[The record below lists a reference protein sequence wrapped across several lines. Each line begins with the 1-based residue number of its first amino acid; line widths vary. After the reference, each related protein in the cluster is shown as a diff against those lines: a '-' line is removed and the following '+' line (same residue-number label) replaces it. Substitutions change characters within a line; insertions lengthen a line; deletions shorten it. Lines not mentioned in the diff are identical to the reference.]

1 MIVNKIKLSLL
12 IFSSTL
18 ILFCCSKLDKKAES
32 SIKFKTLNS
41 SYTGIDFNNKLKYK
55 TKLNII
61 EYLYYYNGGG
71 VAIGDINNDGL
82 EDIYFSGNQVSDRLY
97 LNLGN
102 LKFKDITLASG
113 INTDKS
119 WSNGVSFEDVNNDG
133 YLDIYVCKV
142 SPLSSKGTHNL
153 LYINNKNMT
162 FTESSSKLGLDFS
175 GFSTHSTFLDYDKD
189 GDLDMYLMN
198 HAIHTVRSY
207 GSSKKRKESDE
218 LSGDK
223 FFENRLNE
231 KDKKFVDV
239 TKESNIYDSPLGYGL
254 AITTTDFNNDGWL
267 DIYIGNDFHEND
279 YLYLNNKD
287 KTFTES
293 IKNSMSHTS
302 HFTMGVDVADLNQDG
317 SLDVFT
323 TDMMPYDPKI
333 FLKSGGED
341 LDKISRI
348 KKDLGFEQ
356 QFSRNHMQISRGN
369 NTFSEVAIQTN
380 THATDWSWGVLLQD
394 FDSDGRDDI
403 FISNGILKRPNDLDY
418 INYLS
423 NVDFTE
429 YNNSRQD
436 VIKKKL
442 IDKMPTLKIP
452 NLFFKNNG
460 NLNFEKVNP
469 SFTGIPSYSNGAA
482 YADLDLDGD
491 LDIVLNNL
499 NSEASVLENLTE
511 KSNFLSVKLVGNDKY
526 PVTRGSRI
534 YLYLNNTKLVKE
546 DIITRGFQSSSSH
559 NVFFGLGKNK
569 KIDSLIIRWPDG
581 VKETKTITK
590 INQIATIHKSN
601 HHFKNEDE
609 VEINK
614 TKDFQVKYLPIKHKE
629 IEYYDYEKERLIPE
643 RLSFEGPA
651 AVKAD
656 FNNDGFEDFFIGGA
670 KFQRGKIFLSNKN
683 NGYEEV
689 KNMDLQKD
697 NIFEDTDAAAF
708 DIDKDGDLDLYVVSG
723 GNEYKE
729 LDKNYMDRVYL
740 NDGHG
745 NFTRLQIPLPKT
757 NGSSV
762 SVSDFNN
769 DGYED
774 LFVGSRSITGFY
786 GLSPYSFIMLNNRDN
801 TLSPMEQ
808 QRYGMVTDSKWV
820 DFNSDGKKD
829 LILVGDWMPITVLI
843 QEDDLKFVNKTDE
856 YGLSKTNGL
865 WNVVETNDFNKDG
878 RMDIIAG
885 NAGTNFKWKPS
896 IEKPVKLYLDDF
908 DNNFQPDPI
917 IFYEFFGKYV
927 PFSSKDKLD
936 KQLPFLKKKFP
947 NYNNFS
953 SINNIKSL
961 TGKDENDILEIKY
974 IYDLESS
981 IFINQEDGFK
991 KYALPPNAQLSS
1003 IEDFKFFKK
1012 SSNIND
1018 VIYVG
1023 NFSKYVTELG
1033 FSSANPGGL
1042 LLDFDTKQMK
1052 FKKSKPLPLPINKDF
1067 KEIIRFDKNYLIFTN
1082 NDFIFSLKADYLEQ

>member
-1 MIVNKIKLSLL
+1 MGFYKCNFTLTILFLII
-12 IFSSTL
+12 IFS
-18 ILFCCSKLDKKAES
+18 CSKPENKDKS
-32 SIKFKTLNS
+32 SINFRTLN
-41 SYTGIDFNNKLKYK
+41 YRDTGIDFNNKLEYQ

-82 EDIYFSGNQVSDRLY
+82 EDIYFSGNQVPDRLY
-97 LNLGN
+97 LNMGD
-102 LKFKDITLASG
+102 LKFKDITLKSG
-113 INTDKS
+113 IKIENS
-119 WSNGVSFEDVNNDG
+119 WSNGVSFEDINNDG
-133 YLDIYVCKV
+133 YLDIYICKV
-142 SPLSSKGTHNL
+142 SPLSPKGTHNL
-153 LYINNKNMT
+153 LYINNKDMT
-162 FTESSSKLGLDFS
+162 FTESSSQLGLDFS
-175 GFSTHSTFLDYDKD
+175 GFSTHSTFFDYDRD

-207 GSSKKRKESDE
+207 GSSKKRKETDE

-231 KDKKFVDV
+231 KDQKFVDV
-239 TKESNIYDSPLGYGL
+239 TKESKIYNSPLGYGL

-279 YLYLNNKD
+279 YIYLNNKD

-317 SLDVFT
+317 MLDLFT
-323 TDMMPYDPKI
+323 TDMMPYDSKI

-356 QFSRNHMQISRGN
+356 QFSRNHMQINRGN

-394 FDSDGRDDI
+394 FNSDGKDDI

-423 NVDFTE
+423 NTDFTE

-460 NLNFEKVNP
+460 NLNFKKVNP
-469 SFTGIPSYSNGAA
+469 DNTGVPSYSNGAA

-499 NSEASVLENLTE
+499 NSEATILENLTE
-511 KSNFLSVKLVGNDKY
+511 KSNFLSIKLVGNEQY
-526 PVTRGSRI
+526 PLTRGARI
-534 YLYLNNTKLVKE
+534 DLYLKSQKLVKE

-559 NVFFGLGKNK
+559 NVFFGLGKNNE
-569 KIDSLIIRWPDG
+569 IDSLVVRWPDG
-581 VKETKTITK
+581 SLESK
-590 INQIATIHKSN
+590 IIK
-601 HHFKNEDE
+601 
-609 VEINK
+609 EINRK
-614 TKDFQVKYLPIKHKE
+614 IIIAKSENDLTKSSQVVIQKSKEFEINYLPVKHKE
-629 IEYYDYEKERLIPE
+629 IEYYDYEKDRLIPE

-651 AVKAD
+651 VVKAD

-670 KFQRGKIFLSNKN
+670 KFQRGKVFLSTKN
-683 NGYEEV
+683 NGFEEIE
-689 KNMDLQKD
+689 NSDLQKD
-697 NIFEDTDAAAF
+697 NKYEDTDAEVF

-729 LDKNYMDRVYL
+729 LDLNYMDRIYI
-740 NDGHG
+740 NDGFG
-745 NFTRLQIPLPKT
+745 NFSRLQTSLPRT

-769 DGYED
+769 DGYDD

-786 GLSPYSFIMLNNRDN
+786 GLSPYSFIMLNNKDKTFKIIN
-801 TLSPMEQ
+801 Q
-808 QRYGMVTDSKWV
+808 KRYGMITDSNWV
-820 DFNSDGKKD
+820 DINSDGKED

-843 QEDDLKFVNKTDE
+843 QEDDLRFSNKTEE

-865 WNVVETNDFNKDG
+865 WNVVEIKDFNKDG
-878 RMDIIAG
+878 KIDIIAG

-896 IEKPVKLYLDDF
+896 ITKPVKMYLDDF
-908 DNNFQPDPI
+908 DGNQQPDPI
-917 IFYEFFGKYV
+917 IFYDFFGNYV

-953 SINNIKSL
+953 KINDIKSL
-961 TGKDENDILEIKY
+961 TGKGEKDILEIKY

-981 IFINQEDGFK
+981 IFINQENGFK
-991 KYALPPNAQLSS
+991 KYALPQSAQLSS
-1003 IEDFKFFKK
+1003 IEDFKFLNN
-1012 SSNIND
+1012 SNN

-1023 NFSKYVTELG
+1023 NYSKYVTELG

-1042 LLDFDTKQMK
+1042 LFDLNTINMNFQKTKTI
-1052 FKKSKPLPLPINKDF
+1052 PLPINKDY
-1067 KEIIRFDKNYLIFTN
+1067 KAILDFDDNHLIFSN
-1082 NDFIFSLKADYLEQ
+1082 NDYIYSLSGDYLK

>member
-1 MIVNKIKLSLL
+1 MIKEKSNILLVASFLL
-12 IFSSTL
+12 IL
-18 ILFCCSKLDKKAES
+18 CCNKLDKKDES
-32 SIKFKTLNS
+32 TIKFRTLNYS
-41 SYTGIDFNNKLKYK
+41 DTGINFKNKLTYK
-55 TKLNII
+55 TKVNII

-102 LKFKDITLASG
+102 LKFQDITLTSG
-113 INTDKS
+113 IKTDSS

-142 SPLSSKGTHNL
+142 SPLSPKGTHNL

-162 FTESSSKLGLDFS
+162 FTESSSQLGLDFS

-207 GSSKKRKESDE
+207 GSSKKRRESDE

-254 AITTTDFNNDGWL
+254 ALTTTDFNNDGWL
-267 DIYIGNDFHEND
+267 DLYVGNDFHEND
-279 YLYLNNKD
+279 YIYINNKD

-293 IKNSMSHTS
+293 IKKSMSHTS

-317 SLDVFT
+317 KLDVFT

-356 QFSRNHMQISRGN
+356 QFSRNHMQINRGN

-394 FDSDGRDDI
+394 FDSDGKEDI

-436 VIKKKL
+436 VLKKKL

-452 NLFFKNNG
+452 NILFKNNG
-460 NLNFEKVNP
+460 KLNFEKVNT
-469 SFTGIPSYSNGAA
+469 SDTGVPSYSNGAA

-499 NSEASVLENLTE
+499 NSEATILENLTE
-511 KSNFLSVKLVGNDKY
+511 KSNFISIKLAGNSKY
-526 PVTRGSRI
+526 PITKGARI
-534 YLYLNNTKLVKE
+534 ELYVNGNKFVKE
-546 DIITRGFQSSSSH
+546 NITTRGFQSSSSH
-559 NVFFGLGKNK
+559 NVFFGLGENK
-569 KIDSLIIRWPDG
+569 KIDSLFIRWPDG
-581 VKETKTITK
+581 HKERKTITDTNQSVTISKGDYNFENELDIK
-590 INQIATIHKSN
+590 IK
-601 HHFKNEDE
+601 KP
-609 VEINK
+609 
-614 TKDFQVKYLPIKHKE
+614 TKFQVSYLPVKHE
-629 IEYYDYEKERLIPE
+629 ETEYYDYQKERLIPE

-651 AVKAD
+651 VVKAD
-656 FNNDGFEDFFIGGA
+656 FNNDGFEDFFMGGA
-670 KFQRGKIFLSNKN
+670 KFQRGKVFLSNKN
-683 NGYEEV
+683 KGFDEV
-689 KNMDLQKD
+689 KSLDLQKD
-697 NIFEDTDAAAF
+697 NKYEDTDAAVF
-708 DIDKDGDLDLYVVSG
+708 DIDNDGDLDLYVVSG

-740 NDGHG
+740 NDGLG
-745 NFTRLQIPLPKT
+745 NFTRLKIFLPRT

-769 DGYED
+769 DGYDD
-774 LFVGSRSITGFY
+774 LFVGTRSITGFY
-786 GLSPYSFIMLNNRDN
+786 GLSPYSFFLLNNRDN
-801 TLSPMEQ
+801 TLSPVGQ

-820 DFNSDGKKD
+820 DINSDGKED
-829 LILVGDWMPITVLI
+829 IVLVGDWMPITILI
-843 QEDDLKFVNKTDE
+843 QEDDLKFVNKTLE
-856 YGLSKTNGL
+856 YGLSGTNGL
-865 WNVVETNDFNKDG
+865 WNVVEIKDFNEDG
-878 RMDIIAG
+878 KIDIIAG

-896 IEKPVKLYLDDF
+896 ITKPVKMYLDDF
-908 DNNFQPDPI
+908 DGNQQPDPI
-917 IFYEFFGKYV
+917 IFYDFFGNYV

-953 SINNIKSL
+953 KINDIKSL
-961 TGKDENDILEIKY
+961 TGKGEKDILEIKY

-981 IFINQEDGFK
+981 IFINEEKGFK
-991 KYALPPNAQLSS
+991 KYALPQSAQLSN
-1003 IEDFKFFKK
+1003 IEDFKFLKN
-1012 SSNIND
+1012 SND
-1018 VIYVG
+1018 LIYVG

-1033 FSSANPGGL
+1033 FSNANPGGFL
-1042 LLDFDTKQMK
+1042 FDLDATNMNFQNAKTLPLPSNKDYKAILDFDD
-1052 FKKSKPLPLPINKDF
+1052 NH
-1067 KEIIRFDKNYLIFTN
+1067 LIFSN
-1082 NDFIFSLKADYLEQ
+1082 NDYIYSLSGDYLK

>member
-1 MIVNKIKLSLL
+1 MGFYKCNFTLTILFLII
-12 IFSSTL
+12 IFS
-18 ILFCCSKLDKKAES
+18 CSKPENKDKS
-32 SIKFKTLNS
+32 SINFRTLN
-41 SYTGIDFNNKLKYK
+41 YRDTGIDFNNKLEYQ

-82 EDIYFSGNQVSDRLY
+82 EDIYFSGNQVPDRLY
-97 LNLGN
+97 LNMGD
-102 LKFKDITLASG
+102 LKFKDITLKSG
-113 INTDKS
+113 IKIENS
-119 WSNGVSFEDVNNDG
+119 WSNGVSFEDINNDG
-133 YLDIYVCKV
+133 YLDIYICKV
-142 SPLSSKGTHNL
+142 SPLSPKGTHNL
-153 LYINNKNMT
+153 LYINNKDMT
-162 FTESSSKLGLDFS
+162 FTESSSQLGLDFS
-175 GFSTHSTFLDYDKD
+175 GFSTHSTFFDYDRD

-207 GSSKKRKESDE
+207 GSSKKRKETDE

-231 KDKKFVDV
+231 KDQKFVDV
-239 TKESNIYDSPLGYGL
+239 TKESKIYNSPLGYGL

-279 YLYLNNKD
+279 YIYLNNKD

-317 SLDVFT
+317 MLDLFT
-323 TDMMPYDPKI
+323 TDMMPYDSKI

-356 QFSRNHMQISRGN
+356 QFSRNHMQINRGN

-394 FDSDGRDDI
+394 FDSDGKDDI

-423 NVDFTE
+423 NTDFTE

-460 NLNFEKVNP
+460 NLNFKKVNP
-469 SFTGIPSYSNGAA
+469 DNTGVPSYSNGAA

-499 NSEASVLENLTE
+499 NSEATILENLAE
-511 KSNFLSVKLVGNDKY
+511 KSNFLSIKLVGNEKY
-526 PVTRGSRI
+526 PLTRGARI
-534 YLYLNNTKLVKE
+534 DLYLKNKKLVKE

-559 NVFFGLGKNK
+559 NVFFGLGKNNE
-569 KIDSLIIRWPDG
+569 IDSLVVRWPDG
-581 VKETKTITK
+581 SLESK
-590 INQIATIHKSN
+590 IIK
-601 HHFKNEDE
+601 
-609 VEINK
+609 EINRK
-614 TKDFQVKYLPIKHKE
+614 IIIDKSENDLTKSSQVVIQKSKEFEINYLPVKHKE
-629 IEYYDYEKERLIPE
+629 IEYYDYEKDRLIPE

-651 AVKAD
+651 VVKAD

-670 KFQRGKIFLSNKN
+670 KFQRGKVFLSTKN
-683 NGYEEV
+683 NGFEEIE
-689 KNMDLQKD
+689 NSDLQKD
-697 NIFEDTDAAAF
+697 NKYEDTDAEAF

-729 LDKNYMDRVYL
+729 LDLNYMDRIYI
-740 NDGHG
+740 NDGFG
-745 NFTRLQIPLPKT
+745 NFSRLQTSLPRT

-769 DGYED
+769 DGYDD

-786 GLSPYSFIMLNNRDN
+786 GLSPYSFIMLNNKDKTFKIIN
-801 TLSPMEQ
+801 Q
-808 QRYGMVTDSKWV
+808 KRYGMITDSNWV
-820 DFNSDGKKD
+820 DINSDGKED

-843 QEDDLKFVNKTDE
+843 QEDDLRFSNKTEE

-865 WNVVETNDFNKDG
+865 WNVVEIKDFNKDG
-878 RMDIIAG
+878 KIDIIAG

-896 IEKPVKLYLDDF
+896 ITKPVKMYLDDF
-908 DNNFQPDPI
+908 DGNQQPDPI
-917 IFYEFFGKYV
+917 IFYDFFGKYV

-953 SINNIKSL
+953 KINDIKSL
-961 TGKDENDILEIKY
+961 TGKGETDILEIKY

-981 IFINQEDGFK
+981 IFINEEKGFK
-991 KYALPPNAQLSS
+991 KYALPQSAQLSS
-1003 IEDFKFFKK
+1003 IEDFKFLNN
-1012 SSNIND
+1012 SNN

-1023 NFSKYVTELG
+1023 NYSKYVTELG

-1042 LLDFDTKQMK
+1042 LFDLDTTNMNFQNAKT
-1052 FKKSKPLPLPINKDF
+1052 LPLPINKDY
-1067 KEIIRFDKNYLIFTN
+1067 KAILDFDDNHLIFSN
-1082 NDFIFSLKADYLEQ
+1082 NDYIYSLSGDYLK